1 MPGKSRKQKP
11 PPGPPFDEDDPL
23 GPFRWAAAW
32 KIGQPSSSVY
42 VPDWVLEYFLD
53 LAARYWFERKAA
65 LREGRRPLTLDELAG
80 LSGAKSTAWTAAGR
94 ADKAAQV
101 RHAFD
106 TLVENARNERQRVSR
121 ASPPPKRPETAV
133 QTTLGNRVVD
143 VINNSGRPTRKFQVE
158 LGRLFSVCPSADRSG
173 PNADEAVYREVRRL
187 LREASAA
194 QTNNI
199 DK

>member
-11 PPGPPFDEDDPL
+11 PPGPPFDEDDPV

-32 KIGQPSSSVY
+32 KIGQPSFSAN

-65 LREGRRPLTLDELAG
+65 LREGRRPPTLDELAG
-80 LSGAKSTAWTAAGR
+80 LSGVKTNAW
-94 ADKAAQV
+94 KAANRLHKAHLLKHFFDSIIQDV
-101 RHAFD
+101 RSG
-106 TLVENARNERQRVSR
+106 QRGKALHTALLIR
-121 ASPPPKRPETAV
+121 HNMFTDGKCPPVPVLDKR
-133 QTTLGNRVVD
+133 
-143 VINNSGRPTRKFQVE
+143 GRPTRAFQIA
-158 LGRLFSVCPSADRSG
+158 LGRCFNVVLSPDNVTE
-173 PNADEAVYREVRRL
+173 EAIYLAVRRL

-194 QTNNI
+194 PAANI